1 MKDFTKNLK
10 DGLAKTSQFIKAS
23 SEEAVNKLKEGAEM
37 VGAMG
42 PVAKDKVIDM
52 VNDVI
57 DVLPL
62 LEEAGY
68 ISNEFKIGV
77 ALSPVI
83 EMSFTKVKDLTEEE
97 MTALKNEHH
106 DKKMFNMILSMLATS
121 NALSSKIEADDFAFY
136 ESIIEITIPPKVS
149 LRYVRKK
156 QTTTAINLD
165 ETELED

>member
-37 VGAMG
+37 VGAIG
-42 PVAKDKVIDM
+42 PVAKDKVVDM

-68 ISNEFKIGV
+68 TSNEFKIGV

-106 DKKMFNMILSMLATS
+106 NKKMFNMILGMLTTS
-121 NALSSKIEADDFAFY
+121 TALSSQIEANEFEFY

-156 QTTTAINLD
+156 KEAIVLKK
-165 ETELED
+165 EGEDA